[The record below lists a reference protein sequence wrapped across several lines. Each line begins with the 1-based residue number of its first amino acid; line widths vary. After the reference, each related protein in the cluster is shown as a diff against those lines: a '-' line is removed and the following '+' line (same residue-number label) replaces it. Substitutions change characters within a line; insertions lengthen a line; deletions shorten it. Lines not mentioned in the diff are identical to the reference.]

1 MNLDLLA
8 RSAAAELRD
17 ATARSL
23 DVDTALAGLSVMRR
37 RRAATRGVVVTLVLA
52 ATVLTTLL
60 VLRPAADAPPADRQ
74 PVPTPTQPLV
84 DTRPTEFPV
93 RVPPLCTNH
102 WPGITH
108 YGDPQLEG
116 PAICPET
123 TPAGD
128 YASIIAGLNVVRP
141 FTFRLPDGWVV
152 RSVEGDWPFAG
163 VDLEAAD
170 GSAGLTV
177 FAYPEPVDRGRRVPP
192 LRQWL
197 EHNPD
202 LGVRQR
208 PDAHLGR
215 YITAWVVDLT
225 VRDSAPL
232 VDACRLVAPCHPTLD
247 AAMERVFP
255 SATQGRMVELR
266 PGVTS
271 RLVVGRGADGNV
283 VPAVW
288 LWDAGPGPRQDEARA
303 VLRSLEVLSAREP
316 DPLRAQP

>member
-1 MNLDLLA
+1 MNLDLFA
-8 RSAAAELRD
+8 RSAAADLRES
-17 ATARSL
+17 AARSL
-23 DVDTALAGLSVMRR
+23 DVDAALAGLVRAR
-37 RRAATRGVVVTLVLA
+37 HRRAVARSVAVAVVLA
-52 ATVLTTLL
+52 VTVLTTLA
-60 VLRPAADAPPADRQ
+60 VLRPVAEAPPVDPA
-74 PVPTPTQPLV
+74 PSPTQSAP
-84 DTRPTEFPV
+84 DTGPTEFPV

-108 YGDPQLEG
+108 YGDPQLDG
-116 PAICPET
+116 PADCPET

-128 YASIIAGLNVVRP
+128 YASVIAGLNVVRP

-247 AAMERVFP
+247 AAMERVLP
-255 SATQGRMVELR
+255 SDTKGRMVELR
-266 PGVTS
+266 PAVTS
-271 RLVVGRGADGNV
+271 RLVVGTGADGNV

-288 LWDAGPGPRQDEARA
+288 LWDAGPGSRQDEARA

-316 DPLRAQP
+316 DPLRARP